1 MIKNHYSGVC
11 AFLPNLLPTDDIIIL
26 ANPKTR
32 EQGEE
37 EEEEVEEEEVVEV
50 GSENDVQS
58 SDYRS

>member
-1 MIKNHYSGVC
+1 MC